1 MTVLVLCIAFSLC
14 RNYFRL
20 LCIPPSDATNTVI
33 PKQIK
38 KTLVAV
44 LTLYIS
50 EKYAAH
56 KVNTNTIDTTINL
69 KIL

>member
-1 MTVLVLCIAFSLC
+1 M
-14 RNYFRL
+14 